1 MIMVVNLMRKL
12 ATARYILSFFIVSHQ
27 LLPPSVSAFSSQPL
41 TLGSKTYISTQLN
54 AIAERNREEE
64 LAKLA
69 TNLKVSPAKVTE
81 LLIGQ
86 RRKLSGSEPKAIHI
100 DWLLNVNSDQESS
113 VPITKKKAVVPKT
126 KKTAVPKKKTTNKKI
141 SKDKTLLSNIEF
153 AQRTDLHPAT
163 KRALIETLGLVS
175 MTEIQSKTFDAALSG
190 KDVLG
195 RARTG

>member
-1 MIMVVNLMRKL
+1 MMAVNLMRKL
-12 ATARYILSFFIVSHQ
+12 ATARYILSIFFIIVSHQ
-27 LLPPSVSAFSSQPL
+27 LLPPCSVSAFSSQPL
-41 TLGSKTYISTQLN
+41 TFESKITSTQLN
-54 AIAERNREEE
+54 AIAKKNREEE

-69 TNLKVSPAKVTE
+69 TNLKVSPTKVTE

-100 DWLLNVNSDQESS
+100 DWLLNVNSEQQESS
-113 VPITKKKAVVPKT
+113 VPVATKKKA
-126 KKTAVPKKKTTNKKI
+126 AVPKKKTAAVTKKKVPTNKDA
-141 SKDKTLLSNIEF
+141 SLLSNIEF

-163 KRALIETLGLVS
+163 KRALVETLGLVS

>member
-1 MIMVVNLMRKL
+1 MVVVNLMRKL
-12 ATARYILSFFIVSHQ
+12 TTARYISSITFIIAIHQ
-27 LLPPSVSAFSSQPL
+27 LLPPSVCAFSSRPL
-41 TLGSKTYISTQLN
+41 TFGSKITSTQLN
-54 AIAERNREEE
+54 AIANKNREEE

-69 TNLKVSPAKVTE
+69 TNLKVSPSKVTE

-100 DWLLNVNSDQESS
+100 DWLLNIPPDDKTNNRKIVL
-113 VPITKKKAVVPKT
+113 KKEVSK

-163 KRALIETLGLVS
+163 KRALVETLGLVS

-190 KDVLG
+190 RDVLG

>member
-1 MIMVVNLMRKL
+1 MRKL
-12 ATARYILSFFIVSHQ
+12 ATARYILSIIFIITIHHF
-27 LLPPSVSAFSSQPL
+27 LPSVSAFSSQL
-41 TLGSKTYISTQLN
+41 TFESKITSTQLN
-54 AIAERNREEE
+54 AIANKNREEE

-100 DWLLNVNSDQESS
+100 DWLLNVNSERESS
-113 VPITKKKAVVPKT
+113 VPVAKKKAVVSK
-126 KKTAVPKKKTTNKKI
+126 KKTAAVTKKKKVSTNKDA
-141 SKDKTLLSNIEF
+141 SLLSNIEF

-163 KRALIETLGLVS
+163 KRALVETLGLVS

>member
-1 MIMVVNLMRKL
+1 MRKL
-12 ATARYILSFFIVSHQ
+12 STERYILSIFFISIAIHHF
-27 LLPPSVSAFSSQPL
+27 LPPSVSAFSSQPL
-41 TLGSKTYISTQLN
+41 TFGSKITSTKLN
-54 AIAERNREEE
+54 AIANKNREEE

-100 DWLLNVNSDQESS
+100 DWLLNVNSEQQESS
-113 VPITKKKAVVPKT
+113 VPITKKKA
-126 KKTAVPKKKTTNKKI
+126 AVPKKKTTAVTKKKVPTNKDA
-141 SKDKTLLSNIEF
+141 SLLSNIEF

-163 KRALIETLGLVS
+163 KRALVETLGLVS

>member
-1 MIMVVNLMRKL
+1 MAALHLKP
-12 ATARYILSFFIVSHQ
+12 ATARYILSICFLIAIHH
-27 LLPPSVSAFSSQPL
+27 LLLPSVSAFSSQL
-41 TLGSKTYISTQLN
+41 TFGSKIFSTPLH

-69 TNLKVSPAKVTE
+69 TNLKVSPTKVTE
-81 LLIGQ
+81 LLTGQ

-100 DWLLNVNSDQESS
+100 DWLLNVNSEQQESS
-113 VPITKKKAVVPKT
+113 VSVAT
-126 KKTAVPKKKTTNKKI
+126 KKTVPKKKTTVVTNKKKVPTN
-141 SKDKTLLSNIEF
+141 KDASLLSNIEF

>member
-1 MIMVVNLMRKL
+1 MAALHHFK
-12 ATARYILSFFIVSHQ
+12 TARYILSIIFFIIASHQ
-27 LLPPSVSAFSSQPL
+27 LLPPSVSALSSQPL
-41 TLGSKTYISTQLN
+41 TVGSKITSTQLH

-86 RRKLSGSEPKAIHI
+86 RRKLSGSEPKAVHI
-100 DWLLNVNSDQESS
+100 DWLLNVNPERESS
-113 VPITKKKAVVPKT
+113 VPVATKKKA
-126 KKTAVPKKKTTNKKI
+126 AVPKKKTAAVTKKKVPTNKDA
-141 SKDKTLLSNIEF
+141 SLLSNIEF

-163 KRALIETLGLVS
+163 KRALVETLGLVS

>member
-1 MIMVVNLMRKL
+1 MAALHHLK
-12 ATARYILSFFIVSHQ
+12 TARYILSIIFIISIAIHH
-27 LLPPSVSAFSSQPL
+27 LLPSTVSAFSSQL
-41 TLGSKTYISTQLN
+41 TFGSKITSTPLH

-69 TNLKVSPAKVTE
+69 TNLKVSPTKVTE
-81 LLIGQ
+81 LLTGQ

-100 DWLLNVNSDQESS
+100 DWLLNVNSEQQESS
-113 VPITKKKAVVPKT
+113 VPVAKKKA
-126 KKTAVPKKKTTNKKI
+126 AVPKKKTTEVTKKKVPTNKDA
-141 SKDKTLLSNIEF
+141 SLLSNIEF
-153 AQRTDLHPAT
+153 ALRTDLHPAT
-163 KRALIETLGLVS
+163 KRALTETLGLVS

>member
-1 MIMVVNLMRKL
+1 MAALHHFK
-12 ATARYILSFFIVSHQ
+12 TARYILSIIFFIIASHQ

-100 DWLLNVNSDQESS
+100 DWLLNVNSERESS
-113 VPITKKKAVVPKT
+113 IPVAK
-126 KKTAVPKKKTTNKKI
+126 KKTAVSKKKTAAVTKKKKVPTNKDA
-141 SKDKTLLSNIEF
+141 SLLSNIEF